1 LPIVTDDPV
10 RRKERSEARLRREG
24 VPVNPDLPPI
34 ADVASIRV
42 RRIEEIA
49 ARAMALC
56 LVAIRGEGLDHETT
70 LQIAEEHGILHHLTI
85 PERTFLLDPQPMIA
99 ERHRFTWRYE
109 CYHLLLWALSYID
122 DPGRP
127 DDICEVRTAVE
138 VLVERGAERFLFD
151 ARLRAATELLDHAD
165 LLSRYQWALREAGAR
180 NEEPPTGLN
189 PSVIAEWQRTFRWLL
204 HEVEQWE
211 D

>member
-1 LPIVTDDPV
+1 MLDDSH
-10 RRKERSEARLRREG
+10 RRKERSEFRLRAEG

-34 ADVASIRV
+34 ADATSIKARG
-42 RRIEEIA
+42 IEEIA

-70 LQIAEEHGILHHLTI
+70 LQIAEEHGILRALT
-85 PERTFLLDPQPMIA
+85 PAERIFILDPQPTMA
-99 ERHRFTWRYE
+99 ERLRYTWRYE

-138 VLVERGAERFLFD
+138 VLVERGAERFLSD
-151 ARLRAATELLDHAD
+151 ARLQPIDRILDQAD
-165 LLSRYQWALREAGAR
+165 LISRYQWALRDAR
-180 NEEPPTGLN
+180 SQNQDPPTGLN
-189 PSVIAEWQRTFRWLL
+189 PSVLAEWQRTFRWLL
-204 HEVEQWE
+204 HEVEDWE